1 MKKDISFKK
10 YSLARC
16 LIETHKMINFEK
28 KSKMKNLTLSLL
40 FITFASVSF
49 SQEKLVWHE
58 DLNEAVAISQKENK
72 PLMLFFTGSDWCGW
86 CIRLQKEV
94 FFKPEFTK
102 WANENVVLVEL
113 DYPRKKA
120 QSKELKAQ
128 NSQLQQ
134 QFQVRGYPT
143 IWFVKADKNSSG
155 QVNLSQLGK
164 TGYVKGGPAAWIE
177 TANQLLFPQTKK
189 EKSPEVEKNPTPKPE
204 GVKKPVLKKD
214 TPKVKKDKNR
224 R

>member
-1 MKKDISFKK
+1 MKKILSILLVLFSLNLVAQENELEWHTDVTKAINISM
-10 YSLARC
+10 
-16 LIETHKMINFEK
+16 ETE
-28 KSKMKNLTLSLL
+28 
-40 FITFASVSF
+40 
-49 SQEKLVWHE
+49 
-58 DLNEAVAISQKENK
+58 K
-72 PLMLFFTGSDWCGW
+72 PLFFFFTGSDWCGW

-102 WANENVVLVEL
+102 WAKENVVLVEL

-164 TGYVKGGPAAWIE
+164 TGYVKGGPSVWISGAAQI
-177 TANQLLFPQTKK
+177 LGGK
-189 EKSPEVEKNPTPKPE
+189 
-204 GVKKPVLKKD
+204 
-214 TPKVKKDKNR
+214 
-224 R
+224 